1 MFVIQSVIRAERC
14 LNNVEVTFLTSTLL
28 QAVCI
33 FSTTLAD
40 QAISYSYLKIN
51 ELYIFLPPHSP
62 LWSSTAGEGG
72 QGRKV
77 FRLQWNNPTRTVN
90 ARVRLWKASV
100 SKKKKQKHLSSSKEL
115 IRS

>member
-1 MFVIQSVIRAERC
+1 MFVIQPVIRAERC

-51 ELYIFLPPHSP
+51 ELYIFLPPHP
-62 LWSSTAGEGG
+62 LCGAQQ
-72 QGRKV
+72 QGRGDREEKYFV
-77 FRLQWNNPTRTVN
+77 CNETTR
-90 ARVRLWKASV
+90 
-100 SKKKKQKHLSSSKEL
+100 Q
-115 IRS
+115 

>member
-1 MFVIQSVIRAERC
+1 MFVIQPVIRAERC
-14 LNNVEVTFLTSTLL
+14 LHNVEVTFLTSTLL

-51 ELYIFLPPHSP
+51 ELCICLPPHSP

-72 QGRKV
+72 GSERRKV
-77 FRLQWNNPTRTVN
+77 FCLQ
-90 ARVRLWKASV
+90 
-100 SKKKKQKHLSSSKEL
+100 
-115 IRS
+115 